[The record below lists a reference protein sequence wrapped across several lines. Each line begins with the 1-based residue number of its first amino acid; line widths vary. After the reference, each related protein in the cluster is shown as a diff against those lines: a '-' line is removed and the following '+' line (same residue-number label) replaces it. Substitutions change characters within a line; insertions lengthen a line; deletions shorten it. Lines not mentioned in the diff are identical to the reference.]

1 MRSFIE
7 VQRKLLPDLMDVM
20 QKRYH
25 ILRYI
30 KFMQPVGRRNL
41 AISLSL
47 TERTLRAEV
56 EFLKTQNLIDIFPSG
71 MQLTEAGLD
80 VLEKLDGVM
89 RELTGIDKKED
100 RLAKKYSINEVIIV
114 SGNSDTSPW
123 VKAELGKECASCI
136 KRNLSGENIIAV
148 TGGSTLAAV
157 ADMLTPDSR
166 KTLFVPARGGLGEDV
181 HNQANTI
188 AANMAAKMN
197 SSYRVLYV
205 PEQVSKEAYLSF
217 MKEPA
222 IKEVISLIKTA
233 NIVVHGIGDANVMAG
248 RRKSSPEIMM
258 KIKDGNAV
266 GEAFG
271 YYFNEKPEIVHK
283 VHTVGIQKED
293 LDHAD
298 SVIAVAGGSS
308 KAKAIRAYL
317 KMAPS
322 ATTLIT
328 DESVAN
334 ELLKG

>member
-1 MRSFIE
+1 MRSLIE

-20 QKRYH
+20 QKRYQ

-41 AISLSL
+41 STSLNL
-47 TERTLRAEV
+47 TERTLRGEV
-56 EFLKTQNLIDIFPSG
+56 EFLKAQNLIDIFPSG
-71 MQLTEAGLD
+71 MHISSTGEE
-80 VLEKLDGVM
+80 VLEKLEGVM
-89 RELTGIDKKED
+89 RELTGIDTMEEL
-100 RLAKKYSINEVIIV
+100 LARQYSVKEVIIV

-123 VKAELGKECASCI
+123 VKNELGKECAACI

-188 AANMAAKMN
+188 AANMAASME
-197 SSYRVLYV
+197 SDCRVLYV
-205 PEQVSKEAYLSF
+205 PEQVSREAYRSF
-217 MKEPA
+217 MKEPG
-222 IKEVISLIKTA
+222 IKDVISLINKA
-233 NIVVHGIGDANVMAG
+233 NIVVHGIGDALAMAE
-248 RRKSSPEIMM
+248 RRKSPPEIME
-258 KIKDGNAV
+258 KIKKGNAV

-271 YYFNEKPEIVHK
+271 YYFDEKPEIIHK
-283 VHTVGIQKED
+283 VHTIGIQKED
-293 LDHAD
+293 LEHSDH
-298 SVIAVAGGSS
+298 VIAVAGGIS

-317 KMAPS
+317 KMAP
-322 ATTLIT
+322 ATTILIT
-328 DESVAN
+328 DEAVAN